1 MTNKYSIIAL
11 ASIAVIGVFAF
22 GMLSNTDSTNDIDP
36 NKVTAIYTSQSYT
49 TVDKHDMKKISD
61 DIIEGEIINKYQIV
75 QYRDADGKYVKEK
88 SKKIAETEPYIVYE
102 LLTTEVI
109 KNKKIDT
116 KTYTFKTFG
125 GEFNGVHVYTEVPEF
140 EIGDHVV
147 VFLEPSFDGKHHEIT
162 SGEFGIYK
170 ITNGKAKNANS
181 EVSVKELKDSLR

>member
-11 ASIAVIGVFAF
+11 VSIAVIGVVAF
-22 GMLSNTDSTNDIDP
+22 DMLSNTDNTNSIDP

-61 DIIEGEIINKYQIV
+61 DIVEGKIINKYQIV
-75 QYRDADGKYVKEK
+75 QYRDADGKYVKAD

-109 KNKKIDT
+109 KNKKTDT

-125 GEFNGVHVYTEVPEF
+125 GEFSGIHVYIDVPEF
-140 EIGDHVV
+140 EIGDHVI
-147 VFLEPSFDGKHHEIT
+147 VFLEPALDGKYQEIT

-170 ITNGKAKNANS
+170 ISNGKAKNANS
-181 EVSVKELKDSLR
+181 DISVDELKKSLK